1 MNNNSYKTS
10 IHITACAVSAE
21 EHNSRDQ
28 EYLKSLDR
36 SDNKTYEIF
45 RDRTP
50 LNDSWR
56 NPQYEGKTLAE
67 IKDDCRQR
75 YTEIIGQK
83 PNEAIKELSR
93 INKRTGRPVKVT
105 IHGWSPIR
113 EGVCVIKPTT
123 TIKDFTKV
131 VEWLKTKG
139 LTVIRIDIHRDE
151 GHIDAKTGERVYN
164 YHAHIIIDWTDH
176 ASGKTIKLAKADMS
190 ELNQVIL
197 PHALGM
203 EPGVSR
209 AITGNNHLTPAQ
221 YREKAAGK
229 RAAELEE
236 QNRILEENIEQSKQ
250 REKEQLEREKE
261 ATIRAEVAEKRAAKT
276 ERRKRVKLI
285 RDNFLDL
292 TARFLDIFG
301 AGAIARAKDEAYEA
315 IHQSEEEKTARIL
328 AEVELEKALENSR
341 KASIEMDKYAKQKYE
356 EGYQEGVNTSK
367 VRIDKANE
375 RAVNAENEL
384 AVIKKLYP
392 VTRNLKENVYEMKRA
407 GIEAG
412 DIRAILRNGIKENV
426 RITFEDAGVNYSS
439 HATVELIEDEEG
451 LMQVRCNK
459 KSLEVFMEEVIHL
472 EEKHRGVHL

>member
-1 MNNNSYKTS
+1 MEVNKTS
-10 IHITACAVSAE
+10 INFGDCAVCAE

-28 EYLKSLDR
+28 KYLDAVDR
-36 SDNKTYEIF
+36 SGKKTYDIF
-45 RDRTP
+45 RDRTH
-50 LNDSWR
+50 LNEVWR
-56 NPQYEGKTLAE
+56 NSQYEGKTLAE

-151 GHIDAKTGERVYN
+151 GHIDPKTGERVYN
-164 YHAHIIIDWTDH
+164 YHAHLICDWTDH
-176 ASGKTIKLAKADMS
+176 ATGKTIKLTKDDMS
-190 ELNQVIL
+190 ELNRVIL
-197 PHALGM
+197 PDALGM
-203 EPGVSR
+203 QPGEPKSL
-209 AITGNNHLTPAQ
+209 TGRDHLTPAQ

-229 RAAELEE
+229 RAVELEE
-236 QNRILEENIEQSKQ
+236 QNRILEEHIEQSRQ
-250 REKEQLEREKE
+250 REMEQLEREKE
-261 ATIRAEVAEKRAAKT
+261 ATTRAERAGKRASRAELKQ
-276 ERRKRVKLI
+276 RVKEI
-285 RDNFLDL
+285 GGSFLDL
-292 TARFLDIFG
+292 TARILRFFG
-301 AGAIARAKDEAYEA
+301 HGAIARAQEEAYEA

-392 VTRNLKENVYEMKRA
+392 VTRNLKENVYEMKSA

-472 EEKHRGVHL
+472 EEKRRGVHL

>member
-1 MNNNSYKTS
+1 MEVNKTS
-10 IHITACAVSAE
+10 INFGDCAVCAE

-28 EYLKSLDR
+28 KYLDAVDR
-36 SDNKTYEIF
+36 SGKKTYDIF
-45 RDRTP
+45 RDRTH
-50 LNDSWR
+50 LNEVWR
-56 NPQYEGKTLAE
+56 NPQYEGKGLSE
-67 IKDDCRQR
+67 IKEECRQR
-75 YTEIIGQK
+75 YVENFNQK
-83 PNEAIKELSR
+83 PYEGIRELSR
-93 INKRTGRPVKVT
+93 INKKTGKPIKYNKR
-105 IHGWSPIR
+105 GWSPLR

-123 TIKDFTKV
+123 KLEDFRKVDEWMKDKGITI
-131 VEWLKTKG
+131 
-139 LTVIRIDIHRDE
+139 IRIDIHRDE
-151 GHIDAKTGERVYN
+151 GHIDPKTGERVYN
-164 YHAHIIIDWTDH
+164 YHAHLICDWTDH
-176 ASGKTIKLAKADMS
+176 ATGKTIKLTKDDMS
-190 ELNQVIL
+190 ELNRVIL
-197 PHALGM
+197 PDALGM
-203 EPGVSR
+203 QPGEPKSL
-209 AITGNNHLTPAQ
+209 TGRDHLTPAQ

-229 RAAELEE
+229 RAVELEE
-236 QNRILEENIEQSKQ
+236 QNRILEEHIEQSRQ
-250 REKEQLEREKE
+250 REMEQLEREKE
-261 ATIRAEVAEKRAAKT
+261 ATTRAERAGKRASRAELKQ
-276 ERRKRVKLI
+276 RVKEI
-285 RDNFLDL
+285 GGSFLDL
-292 TARFLDIFG
+292 TARILRVFG
-301 AGAIARAKDEAYEA
+301 HGAIARAQEEAYEA

-392 VTRNLKENVYEMKRA
+392 VTRNLKENIFEMQSA

-412 DIRAILRNGIKENV
+412 DIRTILRNGIKENV